1 MHRARRQKHCA
12 ARFHANLAQ
21 RILLPGKGKAG
32 CLRLFCRCR
41 CTPGR
46 CRSIRGSSFF
56 AQRATSTR
64 FRLQHLLARA
74 PTHRHSPPFRFSR
87 LRIPAAR
94 PMLGPACL
102 RRLQTPRPYV
112 CLQCLRSPRT
122 PPRALGALRAARYHS
137 SPLLRSDAESAP
149 SKQPDPSPPSE
160 TAKPKAKGTKKTRK
174 QRAQAPATRKTVH
187 GELKARKLTT
197 GDRAAVSEPQNSE
210 DGNGSDAPQPENGS
224 LPILPKKKLNKL
236 NKLKRRQEK
245 AANKSAKKAMQGKR
259 PAPEDAKGGGDIGDV
274 LQKASEGAAEVLA
287 AAAKSPT
294 EPKRSKG
301 GSASDKAETL
311 EQALRRLKNQKA
323 KRRPKRE
330 FVNSVS
336 ARDAQLTR
344 KLPLCPSPY
353 TANMS
358 SDRCGA
364 AAYPPTFLWIRPCSV
379 QVCVCDAV

>member
-137 SPLLRSDAESAP
+137 SPLLRNDAESAP
-149 SKQPDPSPPSE
+149 SKQSDPSLPSE
-160 TAKPKAKGTKKTRK
+160 TAKPKTKGTKKKRK
-174 QRAQAPATRKTVH
+174 KRAQSPATRKTVH
-187 GELKARKLTT
+187 GELKVRRLTT
-197 GDRAAVSEPQNSE
+197 GDRAAASESQNSE

-236 NKLKRRQEK
+236 KRRQEK
-245 AANKSAKKAMQGKR
+245 AANKSARKAMQGKR

-294 EPKRSKG
+294 KPKRSKA

-311 EQALRRLKNQKA
+311 EQALQRLKKQKA

-364 AAYPPTFLWIRPCSV
+364 AAYPPTLLWIRPCSV